1 MVAPGRTPHRGTPS
15 LISST
20 PPRLAQNAQGSG
32 DSPHEKQAGK
42 QGQNLSTVQRLIE
55 QQTKLQV
62 SNDRIERAL
71 MELRETIAVNQLEAA
86 DNDKGSLKRKLPR
99 QLSVSTRVAFFCLY
113 TDVCCT
119 CVYLFRV

>member
-1 MVAPGRTPHRGTPS
+1 MAAPGRTPRRGTPS

-20 PPRLAQNAQGSG
+20 PPRLAQNAQGSS

-42 QGQNLSTVQRLIE
+42 QGQKLSTVQRLIE

-62 SNDRIERAL
+62 SNDRIE
-71 MELRETIAVNQLEAA
+71 MELRETVAVNQLEAA

-99 QLSVSTRVAFFCLY
+99 QLSVSTRVVFFCLY